1 MTFNEVCI
9 LQHSPINSTECFL
22 PMQVQAE
29 RCFDIAQLADI
40 QYHVVVPYRPSP
52 HGLPIFG
59 MLRAQLTSD
68 VLAQPA
74 SYEAPIASANTAVQV
89 PVSICT
95 QHVCLPFLYII

>member
-1 MTFNEVCI
+1 M
-9 LQHSPINSTECFL
+9 HSTECFL

-29 RCFDIAQLADI
+29 RCIDTAQLTDI

-59 MLRAQLTSD
+59 MLRAQLISD

-74 SYEAPIASANTAVQV
+74 SYEEPIASANTAVQV
-89 PVSICT
+89 PVNVQLHPT
-95 QHVCLPFLYII
+95 CLPSFPV